1 MERFLGLLFVLFIII
16 VIFKPVRIGKYLI
29 PFRLHSSLA
38 NPAHPPSCPFPP
50 ASSSMSPG
58 MKDTVQAQEEGWWGP
73 STPWGK
79 L

>member
-1 MERFLGLLFVLFIII
+1 
-16 VIFKPVRIGKYLI
+16 
-29 PFRLHSSLA
+29 LA